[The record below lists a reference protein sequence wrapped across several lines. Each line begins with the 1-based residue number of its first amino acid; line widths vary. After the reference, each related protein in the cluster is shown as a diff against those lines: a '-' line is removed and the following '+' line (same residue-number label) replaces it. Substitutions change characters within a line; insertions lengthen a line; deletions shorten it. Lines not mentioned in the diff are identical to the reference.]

1 LAKRDRKIRRQHQ
14 DFEISES
21 IDDYLLP
28 SAEEIEKYKEVD
40 SELLAFIKKTAEKEQ
55 QFRHNYNNLGIKLS
69 FREQLLQHGLNYLG
83 LFFGFCIAILGIWFS
98 RELLLREMKL
108 EGTLFGGA
116 VLTYLAYLFI
126 NIVSKRIKPQKE

>member
-1 LAKRDRKIRRQHQ
+1 MKSSFDLGGSNAEDR
-14 DFEISES
+14 
-21 IDDYLLP
+21 
-28 SAEEIEKYKEVD
+28 
-40 SELLAFIKKTAEKEQ
+40 
-55 QFRHNYNNLGIKLS
+55 KLS